1 VAGGGFVESPGAFF
15 AGTITNGMK
24 RASAVAICVLAFM
37 GVSCARRQPTARIVY
52 VTSAPSPAPS
62 VSPEAAG
69 ALVVAEP
76 QLPEPEPE
84 PVPPAPETA
93 EKPRSHPRVRLAPP
107 DPSVEPEPESAP
119 APEVPTLEPREGPA
133 EQSAQRQQVVQ
144 LLDQIRRR
152 ATRQEESSLSSDER
166 RMLGDARTFVSQSEG
181 ALAASDFQRART
193 LARKASMLLAVL
205 EQQ

>member
-1 VAGGGFVESPGAFF
+1 
-15 AGTITNGMK
+15 MK
-24 RASAVAICVLAFM
+24 CMSAVAVCVLAFM
-37 GVSCARRQPTARIVY
+37 GMSCARRHTTARIVF
-52 VTSAPSPAPS
+52 VPSVLSPAPN
-62 VSPEAAG
+62 VSAAAAG

-84 PVPPAPETA
+84 QVPPSPETE

-107 DPSVEPEPESAP
+107 DPSTELEPEPESAP
-119 APEVPTLEPREGPA
+119 APGVPTLEPREGPA
-133 EQSAQRQQVVQ
+133 AQTAQRHQVVQ

-152 ATRQEESSLSSDER
+152 VTRQEQSNLSSDER

>member
-1 VAGGGFVESPGAFF
+1 M
-15 AGTITNGMK
+15 TIGMK
-24 RASAVAICVLAFM
+24 PATALAVCVLALM
-37 GVSCARRQPTARIVY
+37 GVSCSRRQTTARIVY
-52 VTSAPSPAPS
+52 VPSAPSSAPD

-69 ALVVAEP
+69 TLVVAEP
-76 QLPEPEPE
+76 QLAEPEPE

-107 DPSVEPEPESAP
+107 DPGTETEPEPAP
-119 APEVPTLEPREGPA
+119 PAEVPALEPREGPA
-133 EQSAQRQQVVQ
+133 EQTAQRQQVVQ

-152 ATRQEESSLSSDER
+152 ATRQEQSSLSSDER
-166 RMLGDARTFVSQSEG
+166 RMLGDARTFVSQSER

>member
-1 VAGGGFVESPGAFF
+1 
-15 AGTITNGMK
+15 MK

-37 GVSCARRQPTARIVY
+37 GMSCARRQTTARIVY
-52 VTSAPSPAPS
+52 VPSAPSLAPS
-62 VSPEAAG
+62 VSPEAVG

-107 DPSVEPEPESAP
+107 DPSTEPEPESPP
-119 APEVPTLEPREGPA
+119 APEVPALEPREGPA

-152 ATRQEESSLSSDER
+152 ATRQEQSNLSSDER
-166 RMLGDARTFVSQSEG
+166 RMLGDARTFVSQSER
-181 ALAASDFQRART
+181 ALGASDFQRART